1 MKSSITTLT
10 LSISVLCFVLLSSCS
25 EESANEHS
33 DEHASEHS
41 DEHSSEPSDARVTA
55 IAIHDDS
62 GRLAKEFRAKLA
74 SQFQLATTTEPTD
87 SAFLKEIVILD
98 ARFKVWSKTLV
109 KLPGTVCNHEE
120 GEHHHHDHA
129 AEALLEELSDE
140 ELLDLQK
147 AIHDEIMELI
157 EDLDVLVSSK

>member
-25 EESANEHS
+25 EESASEHS

-41 DEHSSEPSDARVTA
+41 DEHASEPSDARVTA

-62 GRLAKEFRAKLA
+62 GRLAKEFHVKLA
-74 SQFQLATTTEPTD
+74 NQFAVTENTD
-87 SAFLKEIVILD
+87 SSFIKLAELD
-98 ARFKVWSKTLV
+98 ARYVVWSKTLV
-109 KLPGTVCNHEE
+109 KLPGTACNHEE

-129 AEALLEELSDE
+129 AEAQLENLSDE
-140 ELLDLQK
+140 ELLELQE
-147 AIHDEIMELI
+147 AIQAELMLLI
-157 EDLDVLVSSK
+157 NDLDVLLSRK